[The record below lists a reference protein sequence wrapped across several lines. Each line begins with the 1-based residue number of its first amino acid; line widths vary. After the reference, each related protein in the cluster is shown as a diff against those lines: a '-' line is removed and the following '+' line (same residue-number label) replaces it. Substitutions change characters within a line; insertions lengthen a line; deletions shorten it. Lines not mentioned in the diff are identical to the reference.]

1 MFCTLN
7 IASAQ
12 VFATTSNGDQVIL
25 NKDGTWKQIDTTSL
39 SVTSLL
45 GSLYPTSIIYSNEK
59 KFSKAGNATH
69 LIKSKKLPVGFYVNN
84 KYWGMRRGQ
93 TNDNFEFYF
102 FNKIDE
108 GYAHME
114 VNTTKGLSLENMRED
129 HLRSIRKI
137 MPDAVIKLCEYRN
150 INGLKILCTDI
161 IGTLDNY
168 KGEFFTYTFVSND
181 GIVDIQV
188 TNSQEKFI
196 KYRDVYEEFLNGLV
210 SL

>member
-1 MFCTLN
+1 
-7 IASAQ
+7 
-12 VFATTSNGDQVIL
+12 
-25 NKDGTWKQIDTTSL
+25 
-39 SVTSLL
+39 
-45 GSLYPTSIIYSNEK
+45 
-59 KFSKAGNATH
+59 
-69 LIKSKKLPVGFYVNN
+69 
-84 KYWGMRRGQ
+84 MRRGE

-114 VNTTKGLSLENMRED
+114 VNATKGLSLENMRED

-161 IGTLDNY
+161 IGTRENY
-168 KGEFFTYTFVSND
+168 KGEFFTYTYVSND

-188 TNSQEKFI
+188 TNSQEKFS
-196 KYRDVYEEFLNGLV
+196 KFRSVYEDFLNGLV
-210 SL
+210 SLEK